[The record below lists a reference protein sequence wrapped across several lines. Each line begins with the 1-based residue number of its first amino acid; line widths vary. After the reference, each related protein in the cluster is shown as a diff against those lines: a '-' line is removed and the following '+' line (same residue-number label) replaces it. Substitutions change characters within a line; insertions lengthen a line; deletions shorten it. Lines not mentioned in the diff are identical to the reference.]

1 MTKFPDVDVVVNF
14 ASFRSVYE
22 STVELLKF
30 PQFKTIAIIAEG
42 VPEQR
47 TKQLIKLA
55 KAVGV
60 TIIGPATVRK
70 TKTKLKQKYFI
81 YLFIFLFLGGR
92 HQARLL
98 QGGQHGRH
106 DGQHH
111 RLQAVPPRQRCVR
124 VQVWRHVQRAQQ
136 HHLAPHRRRVR
147 GRGHWWRP
155 LPRHH
160 VHRPHPALRG
170 RPELQDDC
178 AFGRGTKTICETY

>member
-1 MTKFPDVDVVVNF
+1 VTKFPDVDVVVNF

-81 YLFIFLFLGGR
+81 YFYFYF
-92 HQARLL
+92 
-98 QGGQHGRH
+98 
-106 DGQHH
+106 
-111 RLQAVPPRQRCVR
+111 
-124 VQVWRHVQRAQQ
+124 
-136 HHLAPHRRRVR
+136 
-147 GRGHWWRP
+147 
-155 LPRHH
+155 
-160 VHRPHPALRG
+160 
-170 RPELQDDC
+170 
-178 AFGRGTKTICETY
+178 